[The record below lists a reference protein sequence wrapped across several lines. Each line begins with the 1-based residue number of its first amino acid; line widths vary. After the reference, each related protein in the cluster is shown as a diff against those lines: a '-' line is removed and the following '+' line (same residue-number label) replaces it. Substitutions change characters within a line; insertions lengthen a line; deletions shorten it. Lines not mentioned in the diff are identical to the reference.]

1 MRTLPFG
8 DCGVFEKK
16 KKTDFFFSFFF
27 FAFVFVNWL
36 TDLCHTEALKW
47 SVDDVI
53 VWLESKGLGSYA
65 EFFKKS
71 KVNGES
77 LLGLSE
83 AQIRDELYINQNPLH
98 LRSML
103 AARNAL
109 LGSSK
114 GKDSGA
120 LPNGFFFFF

>member
-1 MRTLPFG
+1 M
-8 DCGVFEKK
+8 C
-16 KKTDFFFSFFF
+16 
-27 FAFVFVNWL
+27 
-36 TDLCHTEALKW
+36 TEALKW

-114 GKDSGA
+114 GKDSGM
-120 LPNGFFFFF
+120 LP